1 MPKGIYTRGIIN
13 RQPLSEET
21 KNKISL
27 AHKGKVF
34 SAETR
39 EKMRSVKTG
48 CKYPNRKKY
57 FKGITIRSKIC
68 EFCKKEY
75 TPPYNNYARNRFCSR
90 SCVSKSHPPGRLGKP
105 NSEKQIA
112 MAKLRKGE
120 LHPRWIKDR
129 TEALDKKRIRNV
141 FEVKEWRTSV
151 FHRDDFVCQ
160 ECGVRGGKLEAHH
173 IKPWRLFRELRH
185 EVNNGITLCRPCHL
199 KTLQKEDLFE
209 EKYSKIIL
217 TKL

>member
-1 MPKGIYTRGIIN
+1 MPSGIYTRTEEHRKIN
-13 RQPLSEET
+13 LGR
-21 KNKISL
+21 K
-27 AHKGKVF
+27 H
-34 SAETR
+34 
-39 EKMRSVKTG
+39 
-48 CKYPNRKKY
+48 PNRKKY
-57 FKGITIRSKIC
+57 FRGVSVRYKVC
-68 EFCKKEY
+68 EFCKKEFLC
-75 TPPYNNYARNRFCSR
+75 NYKNFQRNKFCSR
-90 SCVSKSHPPGRLGKP
+90 SCASKSHPGGKLGIP
-105 NSEKQIA
+105 SSEKQKQ
-112 MAKLRKGE
+112 MMREKVGE
-120 LHPRWIKDR
+120 KHPRWIKDR
-129 TEALDKKRIRNV
+129 TEALEKKRIRNV

-199 KTLQKEDLFE
+199 KTLQKEELFE